1 MPKLPTW
8 DDVKKVAD
16 DLEKKVQ
23 NVSASARDKW
33 NQQMRPKLA
42 EVQKKVEE
50 KGQKA
55 SDAIHAQVV
64 ALSDALLKFQHEI
77 AEDLKRGKKPD
88 GG

>member
-23 NVSASARDKW
+23 GAGATARDKW
-33 NQQMRPKLA
+33 NQQVRPKLA
-42 EVQKKVEE
+42 EVQKKIEE

-55 SDAIHAQVV
+55 GDVIQAQVT
-64 ALSDALLKFQHEI
+64 ALSDALLKLQQEI
-77 AEDLKRGKKPD
+77 AEDLKIGKKPD